1 MDRELYNSPWSN
13 GYDSGLLFPAPREV
27 DRYLYYRNLAQF
39 GSALAFP
46 APREVDRGLYSVFIL
61 LFWPNVSGPSRGE

>member
-1 MDRELYNSPWSN
+1 M
-13 GYDSGLLFPAPREV
+13 FPAPLEV

-46 APREVDRGLYSVFIL
+46 APREVNRFLYLNLQLSRLMMRGKSFPAPREVDRYLYTLWYKLRKKF
-61 LFWPNVSGPSRGE
+61 